1 MKRNVIN
8 IVGTI
13 LVFISVLPQSL
24 NSQDIVLP
32 APDKTGGKPLMQALS
47 DRRTTRSFL
56 KDELQVQ
63 QISNLL
69 WAGWGINRPAEKRR
83 TAPSAVNW
91 QEIEVYVAMASGLYL
106 YDAEANILKQ
116 IHNRDIRKACGTQGF
131 VSEAPLNLVYVADLT
146 RCGKKEG
153 DKIDDSDLFMSYADC
168 AFIGQ
173 NIYLFCASENLG
185 CVIRGSIPKERL
197 ASEMG
202 LNPMQR
208 ILLAQT
214 VGFPAN

>member
-1 MKRNVIN
+1 MKNN
-8 IVGTI
+8 LTI
-13 LVFISVLPQSL
+13 RISFFLILFSQLSSIL
-24 NSQDIVLP
+24 QGQDIALP
-32 APDKTGGKPLMQALS
+32 APDKSGGKPLMQALNE
-47 DRRTTRSFL
+47 RRTTRDFK
-56 KDELQVQ
+56 KDEIPLQQ
-63 QISNLL
+63 LSNLL
-69 WAGWGINRPAEKRR
+69 WAGFGINRPDIKKR

-91 QEIEVYVAMASGLYL
+91 QEIDVYVSMASGLYL

-116 IHNRDIRKACGTQGF
+116 IHNRDIRKDCGTQSF
-131 VSEAPLNLVYVADLT
+131 VAEAPVNLVYVADLI

-153 DKIDDSDLFMSYADC
+153 DQIKDSDLFMPYADC

-173 NIYLFCASENLG
+173 NVYLFCASENLG

-197 ASEMG
+197 AIEMG
-202 LNPMQR
+202 LGPMQR

>member
-1 MKRNVIN
+1 MNKFQ
-8 IVGTI
+8 I
-13 LVFISVLPQSL
+13 LIISIIISILIPQYL
-24 NSQDIVLP
+24 FGQDISLP
-32 APDKTGGKPLMQALS
+32 IPDKTGGKPLMQALS
-47 DRRTTRSFL
+47 ERHTTRNFT
-56 KDELQVQ
+56 KDDLNLQ

-69 WAGWGINRPAEKRR
+69 WAGWGINRPDEKRR

-91 QEIEVYVAMASGLYL
+91 QEIDVYVSMASGLYL

-116 IHNRDIRKACGTQGF
+116 IHNRDIRNLCGTQSF
-131 VSEAPLNLVYVADLT
+131 VGEAPLNLIFVADLS

-153 DKIDDSDLFMSYADC
+153 DQINDSDLFMPYADC

-173 NIYLFCASENLG
+173 NIYLYCASENLG

-197 ASEMG
+197 APEMG
-202 LNPMQR
+202 LNPIQR

-214 VGFPAN
+214 VGIPAN

>member
-8 IVGTI
+8 IVGSF
-13 LVFISVLPQSL
+13 LVIISVFPQSIK
-24 NSQDIVLP
+24 SQDIILP
-32 APDKTGGKPLMQALS
+32 APDKTGGKPLMQALN
-47 DRRTTRSFL
+47 DRHTTRSFL
-56 KDELQVQ
+56 KDELPVQ

-69 WAGWGINRPAEKRR
+69 WAAWGINRPGENKR

-91 QEIEVYVAMASGLYL
+91 QEIDVFVAMASGLYL
-106 YDAEANILKQ
+106 YDAEANTLKQ
-116 IHNRDIRKACGTQGF
+116 IHNRDIRSACGTQGF
-131 VSEAPLNLVYVADLT
+131 VSEAPVNLVYVADMT
-146 RCGKKEG
+146 KTGKKDG
-153 DKIDDSDLFMSYADC
+153 DTVNDSDLFMSYADC

-173 NIYLFCASENLG
+173 NVYLYCSSENLG

-202 LNPMQR
+202 LNPMQK

>member
-1 MKRNVIN
+1 MKKYQFHIF
-8 IVGTI
+8 IFLSII
-13 LVFISVLPQSL
+13 LPGLFQPLF
-24 NSQDIVLP
+24 SQDISLP
-32 APDKTGGKPLMQALS
+32 LPDKNGGKPLMEALNE
-47 DRRTTRSFL
+47 RHTTRSFM
-56 KDELQVQ
+56 KDDLSLQQV
-63 QISNLL
+63 SNLL

-91 QEIEVYVAMASGLYL
+91 QEIDVYVALASGLYL

-116 IHNRDIRKACGTQGF
+116 IHNRDIRNACGTQSF
-131 VSEAPLNLVYVADLT
+131 VGEAPLNLVYVADLT

-153 DKIDDSDLFMSYADC
+153 DKINDSDLFMPYADC

-173 NIYLFCASENLG
+173 NVYLFCASENLG

-214 VGFPAN
+214 VGLPAN

>member
-1 MKRNVIN
+1 MKKQQLHILIISL
-8 IVGTI
+8 IVAFSFQQNAPG
-13 LVFISVLPQSL
+13 
-24 NSQDIVLP
+24 QDITLP
-32 APDKTGGKPLMQALS
+32 VPEKTGGKPLMQALN
-47 DRRTTRSFL
+47 DRHTTRNFA
-56 KDELQVQ
+56 KDDLSPQ

-69 WAGWGINRPAEKRR
+69 WAGWGINRPEDKKR

-91 QEIEVYVAMASGLYL
+91 QEIDVYVSMASGLYL

-116 IHNRDIRKACGTQGF
+116 VHNRDIRKMSGTQSF
-131 VSEAPLNLVYVADLT
+131 VGDAPINLVFVADMT

-153 DKIDDSDLFMSYADC
+153 DQIKDSDLFMPYADC

-185 CVIRGSIPKERL
+185 CVIRGSIPKEVL
-197 ASEMG
+197 GPEMG
-202 LNPMQR
+202 LGPMQR

-214 VGFPAN
+214 IGLPAN